1 VYSRARKRSLSCRP
15 PFHPYRSVAFTSWRK
30 LHKLGIVLKELNETF
45 VWLRMIEGSELLKAE
60 LLAEIMHENKELCRI
75 FTSSL
80 KTARSNREAKSKMA
94 NGKW

>member
-1 VYSRARKRSLSCRP
+1 
-15 PFHPYRSVAFTSWRK
+15 VAFTSWRK

-60 LLAEIMHENKELCRI
+60 LLAEIMDENKELCRI

-94 NGKW
+94 NRKW